1 MKKVLKLFVLMI
13 LVVSM
18 TLSLVACGT
27 GVTEKAEASVNGM
40 FQAFKALDF
49 EKAQQFVNLNELTFD
64 KDEVSLDVEAKTFMK
79 ALFGKLD
86 YAIVS
91 SEKVDDNTVNVVVKI
106 TALDMKPI
114 LADFMIAALQYA
126 FSNAFADPQP
136 TEEETAQ
143 KMEELLVAAA
153 TKDGLTT
160 VTKEV
165 TVKVVNRDN
174 SWKIAP
180 DDAFTNALFG
190 GLKEAS
196 DALNES
202 FE

>member
-1 MKKVLKLFVLMI
+1 MKKVLKLSVLMI

-91 SEKVDDNTVNVVVKI
+91 SEKVDNNTVNVVVKI

-114 LADFMIAALQYA
+114 LADFMIAAPQYA

-160 VTKEV
+160 VTNEV